1 MKRFLALFLALLCI
15 AVTVCGCGDKDKSP
29 SNSKADGNVVVNSGD
44 SDEDKSSTDYKTYD
58 DLPRSERLGTTDMM
72 INTFDC
78 RTESYG
84 FGFST
89 SDSLDYAV
97 VAASSEYPEEGLS
110 IDDSFADFYDGDYQT
125 ILKQFNRA
133 TYADYVPEITDRV
146 TLACGAEAVKFE
158 GIQEYDDYGTV
169 GSYHVYGY
177 GFVYN
182 GYTVIASYIANAA
195 EGKVDDA
202 KKAELAG
209 YVDEMIH
216 TIRTEA

>member
-1 MKRFLALFLALLCI
+1 M
-15 AVTVCGCGDKDKSP
+15 AVTVCGCGDGDKTS
-29 SNSKADGNVVVNSGD
+29 SNSKSNGQNVTDTDNGDDADEN
-44 SDEDKSSTDYKTYD
+44 KASTDYKTYD
-58 DLPRSERLGTTDMM
+58 DLPRSERIGTTDMF
-72 INTFDC
+72 ISTFDC

-97 VAASSEYPEEGLS
+97 IVACTEYPEEGVT
-110 IDDSFADFYDGDYQT
+110 IDDNFANFYDGDYQSF
-125 ILKQFNRA
+125 IRQFDKA

-158 GIQEYDDYGTV
+158 GIQEYDDYGTA
-169 GSYHVYGY
+169 GAYYVYGY

-182 GYTVIASYIANAA
+182 DYTMIVSYVADN
-195 EGKVDDA
+195 EDGVVDDA